1 MSSDHVDVQ
10 SPNAP
15 GEDESNAKAPKPAD
29 DLIGFILLGTTA
41 LFFGTAPTFAKL
53 AFDGGIDALSL
64 QVFRFTI
71 TFATVVVMVL
81 ALRHLPRVERRHL
94 PSLLFLAL
102 CTAVS
107 SYCYM
112 TAVRHVSVAVASLTF
127 FTFPLIV
134 GPLSHL
140 LGFDRLSPRKLM
152 AIFVAFA
159 GLCMVLGGDLE
170 LDWLGVSLAFGA
182 GSTVAASFVVSRPL
196 TLELPSLT
204 ITAFA
209 TGIPCALY
217 LIYAIAQS
225 DLTLPGTTL
234 GAVGVVGNALCYAVG
249 LVCLYGSIARLGALR
264 TAIMINVEPLISVGA
279 AFVILGQAI
288 RPLQMV
294 GAAIVV
300 LGILLVT
307 TDRVRPE
314 TTPNRD

>member
-10 SPNAP
+10 SPNASGRDDIEP
-15 GEDESNAKAPKPAD
+15 SAPKPAGD
-29 DLIGFILLGTTA
+29 LLGYLLLGITA
-41 LFFGTAPTFAKL
+41 VFFGTAPSFAKL

-71 TFATVVVMVL
+71 TFAAVLALVL

-94 PSLLFLAL
+94 PRLLMLTL
-102 CTAVS
+102 CTAIS

-112 TAVRHVSVAVASLTF
+112 TAVGHVSVAVASLTF

-140 LGFDRLSPRKLM
+140 LGFDRLSPRKLL
-152 AIFVAFA
+152 AIIVAFA

-170 LDWLGVSLAFGA
+170 LNWLGVSLAFGA
-182 GSTVAASFVVSRPL
+182 GCAVAVSFVVSRPL
-196 TLELPSLT
+196 TQALPSLT

-217 LIYAIAQS
+217 LVYAVTRS
-225 DLTLPGTTL
+225 DLAFPNTTL
-234 GAVGVVGNALCYAVG
+234 GGIGVFGNALCYAVG

-264 TAIMINVEPLISVGA
+264 TAIMINAEPLISVGA
-279 AFVILGQAI
+279 AFLILGQAI
-288 RPLQMV
+288 GALQMA

-307 TDRVRPE
+307 TDRGRPG
-314 TTPNRD
+314 TT

>member
-10 SPNAP
+10 SSKTADGSGLEPAT
-15 GEDESNAKAPKPAD
+15 PKPAG
-29 DLIGFILLGTTA
+29 DLVGYLLLGTTA

-64 QVFRFTI
+64 QVFRFAI
-71 TFATVVVMVL
+71 TFGAVLIMVL

-94 PSLLFLAL
+94 PRLMMLAL

-112 TAVRHVSVAVASLTF
+112 TAVDHVSVAVASLTF

-140 LGFDRLSPRKLM
+140 LGFDRLNPRKLL
-152 AIFVAFA
+152 AIVVAFA

-170 LDWLGVSLAFGA
+170 LNWLGVSLAFAA
-182 GSTVAASFVVSRPL
+182 GCTVAASFVVSRPL
-196 TLELPSLT
+196 TQDLPSLT

-209 TGIPCALY
+209 TGIPCVLY
-217 LIYAIAQS
+217 LFYATVQS
-225 DLTLPGTTL
+225 DLVLPNTQL
-234 GAVGVVGNALCYAVG
+234 GAIGVLGNALCYAVG

-264 TAIMINVEPLISVGA
+264 TAILINAEPLISVGA
-279 AFVILGQAI
+279 AFLILGQGIA
-288 RPLQMV
+288 PLQMI
-294 GAAIVV
+294 GGAIVV

-307 TDRVRPE
+307 TDRA
-314 TTPNRD
+314 TPGGDVKP